1 MISKL
6 TFPATLAPKT
16 FCPNCA
22 ASADQSHNCSHKGDW
37 GEGDEVVTCNQ
48 CNTTYGHAVT
58 VGYFIE
64 ECEGK
69 P

>member
-1 MISKL
+1 MN
-6 TFPATLAPKT
+6 ATATPT
-16 FCPNCA
+16 YCPNCA
-22 ASADQSHNCSHKGDW
+22 AGADQSRRSDSRGEW
-37 GEGDEVVTCNQ
+37 GEGDEVRTCNN
-48 CNTTYGHAVT
+48 CDTTYGHAVT